1 MAAWWNRKTAIGI
14 AVAVAIAV
22 LILMLGPS
30 SWRTI
35 SRDDDP
41 SVVAAGQ
48 DDLPDGGNPT
58 HAQARRQADTMAT
71 NASAFIEKRPG
82 DALNRYLG
90 VVQSDALY
98 QRIGR
103 LVVDARAKCY
113 SENGLTPPAEDAMD
127 VPRSRIA
134 SLKGND
140 TATFRREHGFGV
152 VAEYLESLETT
163 RKASA
168 TTAKP
173 PDLATAQAAKAEDVA
188 AKCAAR
194 TASVINDN
202 LAPAQMHART
212 RALMK
217 AYGESKAYR
226 DLSASW
232 RACMASAGYRTRY
245 GPYESRAMAEDFLQ
259 KHLQDAMMRSF
270 ERRGLSEAEQ
280 EALIE
285 STHESFQEIP
295 EDVRTELHTL
305 EMKIYAADARCLSS
319 SGAGDWMS
327 GAENA
332 IMQTLRQE
340 FPSFSGVNA
349 GSDPAPKTRKAP

>member
-1 MAAWWNRKTAIGI
+1 MAAWWNKKTAIGI

-22 LILMLGPS
+22 LILIFGPS
-30 SWRTI
+30 SWRVI
-35 SRDDDP
+35 SRDSDP
-41 SVVAAGQ
+41 PVVAAGQ
-48 DDLPDGGNPT
+48 GDPHDGGNPAHIT
-58 HAQARRQADTMAT
+58 SRKQADAMAST
-71 NASAFIEKRPG
+71 SAFITKRPG

-98 QRIGR
+98 RRIGR
-103 LVVDARAKCY
+103 LVVDERAKCY
-113 SENGLTPPAEDAMD
+113 SENGLTPPAEDSME
-127 VPRSRIA
+127 VPRSRTA

-140 TATFRREHGFGV
+140 TAAFRRTHGFGV

-168 TTAKP
+168 TTAKL

-194 TASVINDN
+194 TARVINDN

-217 AYGESKAYR
+217 EYGDSKAYR
-226 DLSASW
+226 DLSESW

-259 KHLQDAMMRSF
+259 KHLQDALMRSF

-295 EDVRTELHTL
+295 EYVRTELRTL

-349 GSDPAPKTRKAP
+349 GSEPPPTTREAQ

>member
-1 MAAWWNRKTAIGI
+1 MPVWWNKKTAIGI

-30 SWRTI
+30 SWRVI
-35 SRDDDP
+35 SRDSDP
-41 SVVAAGQ
+41 PVVAAGQ
-48 DDLPDGGNPT
+48 GDPHDGGTSTQVPS
-58 HAQARRQADTMAT
+58 RKQADAMAST
-71 NASAFIEKRPG
+71 SAFITKRPG

-98 QRIGR
+98 RRIGR

-113 SENGLTPPAEDAMD
+113 SEHGLTPPAEDSTD
-127 VPRSRIA
+127 VPRSRTA

-140 TATFRREHGFGV
+140 TAAFRSKHGFGV

-188 AKCAAR
+188 EKCAAR
-194 TASVINDN
+194 TARVINDN

-217 AYGESKAYR
+217 AYGDSKTYR
-226 DLSASW
+226 DLSESW

-245 GPYESRAMAEDFLQ
+245 GPYESRAMSEDFLQ
-259 KHLQDAMMRSF
+259 KHLQDALMRSF

-295 EDVRTELHTL
+295 EYVRTELRTL
-305 EMKIYAADARCLSS
+305 EMNIYAADARCLSS

-327 GAENA
+327 DAENA

-340 FPSFSGVNA
+340 FPSFSGVNV
-349 GSDPAPKTRKAP
+349 GSDPAHTTPKAQ